1 MAELLFREEVYAIV
15 GAGFEVYNQLGPGFL
30 EAVYQEALE
39 VEFTQRKIPFV
50 PQQEI
55 RVIYKGLPLKKLF
68 VADFLIYGKVI
79 VEIKAVD
86 HLTPRE
92 FSQVIN
98 YLKATGSQ
106 LGVVIN
112 FGAEKEMEWKRLV
125 NTPNE

>member
-79 VEIKAVD
+79 VEIKAID

>member
-79 VEIKAVD
+79 VEIKAID

-112 FGAEKEMEWKRLV
+112 FGAEKEMEWKRLL

>member
-55 RVIYKGLPLKKLF
+55 RVIYKGLPLKKLY